1 MKRPGKGTCVCVANE
16 LEVVQKLNLEDNLP
30 PQLLEHQFRTESGAC
45 KSVLTPKESRSN
57 PRVPSANIVHA
68 CIANRG
74 QGGKMHMSTCQHMPT
89 YTMMEGL
96 FYLQKGRLT
105 VGLTWCRTS
114 SLCEAG
120 DGECNRCLF
129 DQEPPLASS
138 PVVKDSPLFQSRW
151 DLQHQSEEIALQVGP
166 ISCAEALCGTTMTW
180 SLRTRTCIR
189 IAMASN
195 LLAM

>member
-1 MKRPGKGTCVCVANE
+1 MV
-16 LEVVQKLNLEDNLP
+16 LNGI
-30 PQLLEHQFRTESGAC
+30 QS
-45 KSVLTPKESRSN
+45 KESRSN